1 MPTTFIGNLPAAALA
16 FEIANCIK
24 QTNGP
29 VLVMANSMQQA
40 QLLAQQCP
48 VFLDKETSCQHF
60 PDWEILPY
68 DRFSPHQD
76 IISERLTC
84 LYHLPRQQNGVV
96 IAAVQSLMQPL
107 PPQAFI
113 DGQTFLYGCG
123 DQFIIDQERRRLEQV
138 GYQCVQQV
146 LTRGEF
152 AVRGSLMDI
161 FPMGAKQP
169 FRIDLF
175 DDEIETIRFFDPET
189 QRSEGETDHIALLP
203 AHEYPFTESACEHFV
218 ERWQETF
225 PENTWNTPIINSIA
239 KQQNVAGIESYLP
252 LFFEQTATLFN
263 YLPDNAHVIHLDGMV
278 DSATT
283 FWQSV
288 EQRYQF
294 YRHDREHPCL
304 PPAQVFTPPDTLLHH
319 SKAFQQIKLQPDALR
334 KTGPTKHNRPYADLP
349 ELAINSKAADP
360 YKHLTHFLKD
370 TSKRV
375 LFAAESLGRREA
387 LHKHLVTMQL
397 PAQTLETWHDWLKSD
412 VQYGLIAGDFPDSFV
427 REDLPWVLIHE
438 NQLYPHRIPQ
448 QRRKTSTLQ
457 NDQQQIAIRDL
468 TELHEGAAVV
478 HIEHGVGRY
487 MGLTTLS
494 LNGQENEY
502 LTLHY
507 AKDDKLYVPIHS
519 LHLISQ
525 YSGTDLEH
533 APLSRL
539 GSDQWDKAKEKAAKR
554 IRDVAAELLDIYA
567 RREAKVGLEY
577 RCPKTDYA
585 QFCEGFPFEET
596 PDQQAAIDAV
606 LEDMRKAQPMDRL
619 LCGDVGFGKTE
630 VAMRAAFVAVQ
641 NGKQVAILVPTTLLA
656 QQHHENFQDRFAN
669 WAVNVE
675 LLSRFRTA
683 KQQKETLAQ
692 MATGQID
699 IVIGT
704 HALLG
709 KQVKFKDL
717 GLLII
722 DEEHRFGVRHKDQI
736 KSLRSEVDILAM
748 TATPIPRTLNLSLS
762 HIRDL
767 SIIATPPAKRR
778 AVQLFVREHNKDLIT
793 EAISR
798 EIARGG
804 QVYYLHNSVE
814 TIQQT
819 AEKLQEWLPN
829 VNFIVGHG
837 QMRERELEKVMADFY
852 HNRFQVLVC
861 TTIIETGIDLP
872 NANTMIIDR
881 ADKFGLAQLHQL
893 RGRVGRS
900 HHQAYAYLLTP
911 PWSALSSDAQKRLTA
926 IQEADQLG
934 AGFMLASH
942 DLEIRGAGELL
953 GEEQSGNMQTI
964 GFGLYMELLDKT
976 VAAMKSG
983 KTLDLNKDLRP
994 QGCEIDLG
1002 ISTIIPET
1010 YLGDVPMRL
1019 QFYKRIAN
1027 CNTQEALDALQ
1038 VEMIDRFGLLPET
1051 TKHLFAIT
1059 ELRLQADALSI
1070 IAIKGHKAGG
1080 TVTFVDTPPIDPM
1093 AIIKL
1098 IQLYPKQYKLNGQ
1111 NKVQWF
1117 AEQEDPAQRLTQ
1129 VDTLLKKLQAKK
1141 D

>member
-16 FEIANCIK
+16 FEITDCVK
-24 QTNGP
+24 QANGP
-29 VLVMANSMQQA
+29 VLVMVNSMQQA
-40 QLLAQQCP
+40 QLLAQQCL
-48 VFLDKETSCQHF
+48 VFLDKDTSCQHF

-68 DRFSPHQD
+68 DRFSPYQD

-84 LYHLPRQQNGVV
+84 LYHLPRQQSGVV

-113 DGQTFLYGCG
+113 DGQTFLYRCG
-123 DQFIIDQERRRLEQV
+123 DQFAIDQERRRLEQV

-189 QRSEGETDHIALLP
+189 QRSEGETDQIALLP
-203 AHEYPFTESACEHFV
+203 THEYPLTESACERFV

-225 PENTWNTPIINSIA
+225 PENTWDTPIINSIA

-252 LFFEQTATLFN
+252 LFFEQTATLFD
-263 YLPDNAHVIHLDGMV
+263 YLPDNAQVIHLDGMV

-294 YRHDREHPCL
+294 YRHDHEHPCL
-304 PPAQVFTPPDTLLHH
+304 PAAQVFTLPDTLLHH
-319 SKAFQQIKLQPDALR
+319 SKAFQQIKLQPDALS
-334 KTGPTKHNRPYADLP
+334 KTGPTKHNRPYVALP

-360 YKHLTHFLKD
+360 YKHLTHFLQD

-387 LHKHLVTMQL
+387 LHKHLVAMQL

-412 VQYGLIAGDFPDSFV
+412 AQYGLIAGNFPDSFA

-683 KQQKETLAQ
+683 KQQKEVLAQ
-692 MATGQID
+692 MTTGKVD

-709 KQVKFKDL
+709 KQVTFKDL

-814 TIQQT
+814 TIHQT

-837 QMRERELEKVMADFY
+837 KMRERELEKVMADFY

-900 HHQAYAYLLTP
+900 HHQAYAYLLIP

-926 IQEADQLG
+926 IQEADRLG

-1027 CNTQEALDALQ
+1027 CKTQEALDALQ
-1038 VEMIDRFGLLPET
+1038 VEMIDRFGLLPDT

-1059 ELRLQADALSI
+1059 ELRLQADALGI

-1111 NKVQWF
+1111 KKVQWF
-1117 AEQEDPAQRLTQ
+1117 AEQEEPTLRIQCAYELIGKLT
-1129 VDTLLKKLQAKK
+1129 K
-1141 D
+1141 

>member
-1 MPTTFIGNLPAAALA
+1 
-16 FEIANCIK
+16 
-24 QTNGP
+24 
-29 VLVMANSMQQA
+29 
-40 QLLAQQCP
+40 
-48 VFLDKETSCQHF
+48 
-60 PDWEILPY
+60 
-68 DRFSPHQD
+68 
-76 IISERLTC
+76 
-84 LYHLPRQQNGVV
+84 
-96 IAAVQSLMQPL
+96 
-107 PPQAFI
+107 
-113 DGQTFLYGCG
+113 
-123 DQFIIDQERRRLEQV
+123 
-138 GYQCVQQV
+138 
-146 LTRGEF
+146 
-152 AVRGSLMDI
+152 
-161 FPMGAKQP
+161 
-169 FRIDLF
+169 
-175 DDEIETIRFFDPET
+175 
-189 QRSEGETDHIALLP
+189 
-203 AHEYPFTESACEHFV
+203 
-218 ERWQETF
+218 
-225 PENTWNTPIINSIA
+225 
-239 KQQNVAGIESYLP
+239 
-252 LFFEQTATLFN
+252 
-263 YLPDNAHVIHLDGMV
+263 
-278 DSATT
+278 
-283 FWQSV
+283 
-288 EQRYQF
+288 
-294 YRHDREHPCL
+294 
-304 PPAQVFTPPDTLLHH
+304 
-319 SKAFQQIKLQPDALR
+319 
-334 KTGPTKHNRPYADLP
+334 
-349 ELAINSKAADP
+349 
-360 YKHLTHFLKD
+360 
-370 TSKRV
+370 
-375 LFAAESLGRREA
+375 
-387 LHKHLVTMQL
+387 
-397 PAQTLETWHDWLKSD
+397 
-412 VQYGLIAGDFPDSFV
+412 
-427 REDLPWVLIHE
+427 
-438 NQLYPHRIPQ
+438 
-448 QRRKTSTLQ
+448 
-457 NDQQQIAIRDL
+457 
-468 TELHEGAAVV
+468 
-478 HIEHGVGRY
+478 
-487 MGLTTLS
+487 
-494 LNGQENEY
+494 
-502 LTLHY
+502 
-507 AKDDKLYVPIHS
+507 
-519 LHLISQ
+519 
-525 YSGTDLEH
+525 
-533 APLSRL
+533 
-539 GSDQWDKAKEKAAKR
+539 
-554 IRDVAAELLDIYA
+554 
-567 RREAKVGLEY
+567 
-577 RCPKTDYA
+577 
-585 QFCEGFPFEET
+585 
-596 PDQQAAIDAV
+596 
-606 LEDMRKAQPMDRL
+606 MDRL
-619 LCGDVGFGKTE
+619 VCGDVGFGKTG

-656 QQHHENFQDRFAN
+656 QQHYENFQDRFAN

-683 KQQKETLAQ
+683 KQQKAVLAQ
-692 MATGQID
+692 MATGQVD

-709 KQVKFKDL
+709 KQVKFKEL

-804 QVYYLHNSVE
+804 QVYYVHNSVE
-814 TIQQT
+814 TIHQT
-819 AEKLQEWLPN
+819 TEKLQEWLPN

-994 QGCEIDLG
+994 HGCEIDLG

-1038 VEMIDRFGLLPET
+1038 VEMIDRFGLLPDT

-1059 ELRLQADALSI
+1059 ELRLQADALGI
-1070 IAIKGHKAGG
+1070 IAIKGHKSGG
-1080 TVTFVDTPPIDPM
+1080 TVTFIDTPPIDPM
-1093 AIIKL
+1093 TIIKL
-1098 IQLYPKQYKLNGQ
+1098 IQLYPKHYKLNGQ

-1129 VDTLLKKLQAKK
+1129 VDTLLKKLQAKT